1 MPSSFLALPASLAV
15 LSLLAA
21 QAPSG
26 VSNPAIEA
34 ALSHA
39 SQMDAIDSAEA
50 VSAPA
55 PSRHPEI
62 GLRAVHLQTA
72 SLQPASS
79 LDSAAGG
86 LLSEEAWRVIFP
98 KRTEP

>member
-1 MPSSFLALPASLAV
+1 MTSSFLALPASLAV

-21 QAPSG
+21 QTPSG
-26 VSNPAIEA
+26 ISNPAIEA
-34 ALSHA
+34 ALNHA
-39 SQMDAIDSAEA
+39 SQMDAIDSGEA
-50 VSAPA
+50 VSAPV
-55 PSRHPEI
+55 PSRRAEV

-72 SLQPASS
+72 SLQPASG

-86 LLSEEAWRVIFP
+86 LHSEEAWRVIFP